1 MKHTHLLSQIIN
13 QPLLIEPSYAQVML
27 GALSDRLVIE
37 SLINGDKQLSATE
50 LKQAADEFEPREHKL
65 YQVNQ
70 GVAIIPVVGTLTH
83 KYGHLD
89 PYSGMTGYD
98 GIQRKLAEAINDPDI
113 QGILLDINSPGGS
126 VSGCFDLADLIY
138 QARQYKP
145 IWALVDEQA
154 CSAAYALASAANE
167 IILPRTG
174 MVGSIGVLLAHTDQS
189 ELLAKEGIN
198 VTLIHAGAHKAD
210 GNPFEPLPNNV
221 KADLQS
227 EINDI
232 YGLFIETVSR
242 HRQLDTEA
250 IKNTEAKVFTGQAA
264 IDVGLADRVLP
275 AHQVLPTFIQ
285 TLNSSTTLRTVMTAT
300 HEPASKAEAP
310 INLDVE
316 KQAAVAEE
324 RQRIQAILTSD
335 EAKGREATAQQL
347 ALNTAMSADEAIMLL
362 KTIPQTTKANTT
374 DFTQVMNNDTH
385 PNIDSEAVPA
395 AEAPKTA
402 IGQMLADFNH
412 VYGDKA

>member
-1 MKHTHLLSQIIN
+1 
-13 QPLLIEPSYAQVML
+13 LIEPNYAQVML

-37 SLINGDKQLSATE
+37 SLVSGENQLSAIE
-50 LKQAADEFEPREHKL
+50 LKQAATEFEPREHKL

-70 GVAIIPVVGTLTH
+70 GIAIIPVVGTLTH

-98 GIQRKLAEAINDPDI
+98 GIQRKLAEAINDSDI

-300 HEPASKAEAP
+300 HE
-310 INLDVE
+310 
-316 KQAAVAEE
+316 
-324 RQRIQAILTSD
+324 
-335 EAKGREATAQQL
+335 
-347 ALNTAMSADEAIMLL
+347 
-362 KTIPQTTKANTT
+362 
-374 DFTQVMNNDTH
+374 
-385 PNIDSEAVPA
+385 
-395 AEAPKTA
+395 
-402 IGQMLADFNH
+402 
-412 VYGDKA
+412 